1 LHGSNGLKKF
11 AKETRTSKCQSQIAE
26 QTLAF
31 ALLAIEYYF
40 RWQDTML
47 SIRGEIS
54 DNYELLVLN

>member
-1 LHGSNGLKKF
+1 MSG
-11 AKETRTSKCQSQIAE
+11 QIAE

-31 ALLAIEYYF
+31 ALLAIEYYV

-54 DNYELLVLN
+54 DTYELLVLN